1 MPFSVNNVNRSG
13 NSVNMFL
20 LGITSSPVS
29 VSPTTVVATIPE
41 GYRPKSPT
49 YVFGF
54 QAPTNG
60 GTQTHTIF
68 RIDTDGNVYYNGGS
82 VTKNMGYILIV
93 GSYGC

>member
-1 MPFSVNNVNRSG
+1 
-13 NSVNMFL
+13 MFL
-20 LGITSSPVS
+20 NGTTSSPVS

-41 GYRPKSPT
+41 GYRPKSPS

-54 QAPTNG
+54 SAPTSG

-68 RIDTDGNVYYNGGS
+68 RIDTDGNIYYNGGS
-82 VTKNMGYILIV
+82 VARNMGYILIV